1 MSYMNGPIAGALVAS
16 KQTTLRRLVGALAMA
31 GVASLIVSGLAMDR
45 PARVNAAYATLAR
58 AATPTMSVMPRM
70 AMGTPTP
77 GPSGVTAVTPMTMY
91 DGPYRMEMLPLT
103 GKAPTAAERAYAVRL
118 AATAA
123 RIAARYPTTATAR
136 AAGFHTYPALNVPGQ
151 GSHYY
156 DPLAAAAAE
165 FGVFDVARP
174 PFLVYNGARLAGIM
188 YYVPADTS
196 PARLD
201 RLMPRSLVPWH
212 KHVDTC
218 VVGGARAGRVIAA
231 YTPTACT
238 ARGGRFYASTG
249 WMAHVWLGQPV
260 GPTLFSM
267 DLPGHSTR

>member
-1 MSYMNGPIAGALVAS
+1 MNARIASGAGADGRTPRTRHRLAGALA
-16 KQTTLRRLVGALAMA
+16 TA
-31 GVASLIVSGLAMDR
+31 GVVSLIAGGLAVDR
-45 PARVNAAYATLAR
+45 PARVNAAYATPAHV
-58 AATPTMSVMPRM
+58 ATPTMGAMPGM
-70 AMGTPTP
+70 TMGTPTP
-77 GPSGVTAVTPMTMY
+77 APGGTTTVTPMTMY

-123 RIAARYPTTATAR
+123 RIAARYPTTASAQ
-136 AAGFHTYPALNVPGQ
+136 AAGFRTYPALNVPGQ

-165 FGVFDVARP
+165 LGVFDVARP
-174 PFLVYNGARLAGIM
+174 PFLVFNGARLAGIM

-201 RLMPRSLVPWH
+201 QLMPRSLVPWH

-218 VVGGARAGRVIAA
+218 VVGGARAGHVIAA
-231 YTPTACT
+231 YTLAACS
-238 ARGGRFYASTG
+238 ARGGFFAPSTG
-249 WMAHVWLGQPV
+249 WMGHVWLGQPV

-267 DLPGHSTR
+267 DLPRRSTR

>member
-1 MSYMNGPIAGALVAS
+1 MNGHIASGVVAEGR
-16 KQTTLRRLVGALAMA
+16 TPRTRRRLVGTLATA
-31 GVASLIVSGLAMDR
+31 GVASLIVGGLAMNR
-45 PARVNAAYATLAR
+45 PARVNAAYAMQTAV
-58 AATPTMSVMPRM
+58 ATPTMGAMPGM
-70 AMGTPTP
+70 TMSTATPSASGTT
-77 GPSGVTAVTPMTMY
+77 TVTPMTMY

-103 GKAPTAAERAYAVRL
+103 GKVPTAAEHAYAMRL

-123 RIAARYPTTATAR
+123 RIAVRYPTIAAAR

-165 FGVFDVARP
+165 LGMFDVARP
-174 PFLVYNGARLAGIM
+174 PFLVFNGARLAGIM

-196 PARLD
+196 PAHLD
-201 RLMPRSLVPWH
+201 QLMPRSLVPWH

-218 VVGGARAGRVIAA
+218 VVGGASAGHVIAA
-231 YTPTACT
+231 YTPAACT
-238 ARGGRFYASTG
+238 AHGGFFYPSTG
-249 WMAHVWLGQPV
+249 WMGHVWLGQPV

>member
-1 MSYMNGPIAGALVAS
+1 MNGHIASGAVADER
-16 KQTTLRRLVGALAMA
+16 TPRTRRRLVGALATV
-31 GVASLIVSGLAMDR
+31 GVASLIVGGLAMDR
-45 PARVNAAYATLAR
+45 PARVNAAYATPAR
-58 AATPTMSVMPRM
+58 AATPTMGAMPGM

-77 GPSGVTAVTPMTMY
+77 GSGGATTVTPMTMY

-118 AATAA
+118 AAMAA
-123 RIAARYPTTATAR
+123 RIAARYPTTAAAR
-136 AAGFHTYPALNVPGQ
+136 ASGFHTYPALNVPGQ
-151 GSHYY
+151 GIHYY

-165 FGVFDVARP
+165 LGVFDVARP

-196 PARLD
+196 LARLD

-218 VVGGARAGRVIAA
+218 VVGGARAGHVIAA

-238 ARGGRFYASTG
+238 ARGGRFYPSTG

>member
-1 MSYMNGPIAGALVAS
+1 MNGHIASGTVA
-16 KQTTLRRLVGALAMA
+16 TERIPRIRRLVGALVTASI
-31 GVASLIVSGLAMDR
+31 ASLIVGGLAMDR
-45 PARVNAAYATLAR
+45 PARVNAAYAAPAR
-58 AATPTMSVMPRM
+58 AAPPTMVAMPGM

-77 GPSGVTAVTPMTMY
+77 SPGGATTVTPMTMY

-118 AATAA
+118 AAMAA
-123 RIAARYPTTATAR
+123 RIATRYPTTAAAR
-136 AAGFHTYPALNVPGQ
+136 AAGFRTYPALNVPGQ

-156 DPLAAAAAE
+156 DPLAAAAADL
-165 FGVFDVARP
+165 GVFEVARP

-196 PARLD
+196 LARLD
-201 RLMPRSLVPWH
+201 QLMPRSLVPWH

-218 VVGGARAGRVIAA
+218 VVGGARAGHVIAA
-231 YTPTACT
+231 YTPAACT
-238 ARGGRFYASTG
+238 ARGGFFYPSTG
-249 WMAHVWLGQPV
+249 WMGHVWLGQPV

>member
-1 MSYMNGPIAGALVAS
+1 MNGHIASKVVAS
-16 KQTTLRRLVGALAMA
+16 ERLSRRRLVGTLVTA
-31 GVASLIVSGLAMDR
+31 GVAALIVSGITLDR
-45 PARVNAAYATLAR
+45 PARVNAAHATRTAV
-58 AATPTMSVMPRM
+58 ATPTMGAMPGM
-70 AMGTPTP
+70 AMSTPTA
-77 GPSGVTAVTPMTMY
+77 GPTGATTVTPMTMY

-103 GKAPTAAERAYAVRL
+103 GKAPTAAEHAYAVRL

-123 RIAARYPTTATAR
+123 QIAAHYPTTAAAR

-151 GSHYY
+151 GIHYY

-165 FGVFDVARP
+165 LGVFDVTRP
-174 PFLVYNGARLAGIM
+174 PFLVYNGARFAGIM

-196 PARLD
+196 PGRLD

-231 YTPTACT
+231 YTPAACM
-238 ARGGRFYASTG
+238 AHGGRFYPSTG
-249 WMAHVWLGQPV
+249 WMAHVWPGQPV

-267 DLPGHSTR
+267 DLPGHLTR

>member
-1 MSYMNGPIAGALVAS
+1 MNGHVADEIVAS
-16 KQTTLRRLVGALAMA
+16 KRTTRRRLVGALATA

-45 PARVNAAYATLAR
+45 PTRVNAAYAMLAR
-58 AATPTMSVMPRM
+58 LATPTMGAMPGM
-70 AMGTPTP
+70 AMSTPTA
-77 GPSGVTAVTPMTMY
+77 GPTRATMATPMTMY

-103 GKAPTAAERAYAVRL
+103 GKAPTAAEYAYAVRL
-118 AATAA
+118 AATAVQ
-123 RIAARYPTTATAR
+123 IAARYPTTAAAR
-136 AAGFHTYPALNVPGQ
+136 AAGFHTYPALNVPSQ
-151 GSHYY
+151 GIHYY
-156 DPLAAAAAE
+156 DPLAAATAE
-165 FGVFDVARP
+165 LGVFDVTRP

-218 VVGGARAGRVIAA
+218 VVGGARAGHVIAA

-238 ARGGRFYASTG
+238 ARGGRFYPSTG